1 MFQQEM
7 FTDGSFKGARYI
19 ANGCFGSVYALP
31 DDEWVVKY
39 AKADGT
45 LNYLEWCKA
54 MQMAGKGMK
63 GMPEID
69 VLVHIEPAV
78 GHRRADGRYMVTMRR
93 YSDAR
98 GILNTLNESFT
109 FYADVKETCVKVGH
123 EYIEELIDAF
133 DEYCQEVFVRR
144 NGCSMVDDLHRGNIM
159 WDDRKNEFVVTDP
172 SCSDYCTTNT
182 VDFRLH

>member
-7 FTDGSFKGARYI
+7 FTDGSFKGAEYI
-19 ANGCFGSVYALP
+19 AKGCYGSVYALP

-69 VLVHIEPAV
+69 VLVHIEPEN
-78 GHRRADGRYMVTMRR
+78 GYSSADGRYMVTMRR

-98 GILNTLNESFT
+98 GLLAKLDEPFDD
-109 FYADVKETCVKVGH
+109 FADVKETCVRCGH
-123 EYIEELIDAF
+123 EYIAELIDAF

-144 NGCSMVDDLHRGNIM
+144 WSMVDDLHRGNIM

-172 SCSDYCTTNT
+172 SCSEYCTTNT
-182 VDFRLH
+182 VEFNLH